1 MRFGAACGVPL
12 DIWEWYPVMNALN
25 YIVNRESALPVVL
38 TGRQMSMVAFGT
50 VISYGLV
57 SGSAFP
63 LLVAGSAAVPAYMAA
78 GLVALLLMVCLG
90 SMVAQRATPGAFGSY
105 AECHLGPATGFLV
118 RAAYLASLVLIIG
131 TEVSLLTP
139 VLAAWLPHANTA
151 AVLSVLLAGLV
162 LVNLGGARTF
172 AHCEV
177 ALSAFKI
184 LSLIALIALAVYH
197 AAQGFSVQS
206 QSSVGFASSLA
217 EVPFVNIWQAF
228 MLATLGF
235 VGIESLA
242 IVAAE
247 TKISADGLRCRLRVT
262 TLAVVG
268 LALAAAA
275 SASALVQSGA
285 ASLSQPPFGTLLGL
299 AGLPWPNTLFRVLV
313 LVTILSVLNSQIYCA
328 SRMLF
333 SMARAGQAPVGLGRT
348 TARGPVRAVM
358 ATGALSIVVLL
369 LNTWQAGAAY
379 VAATAIATTGLLF
392 VWLAIFLASAR
403 HRMGSKT
410 VHLKSR
416 TQRCIGAI
424 APTAGALVV
433 VAIAGSTLA
442 IDEFVSTLHIGV
454 PFMLLLWL
462 GYAIFKYLTDSKRSR
477 HRAPANAGRPTA
489 TLLVE

>member
-1 MRFGAACGVPL
+1 
-12 DIWEWYPVMNALN
+12 MNALN
-25 YIVNRESALPVVL
+25 YVVNRESALPVVL

-63 LLVAGSAAVPAYMAA
+63 LLVAGPAAVPAYIAA
-78 GLVALLLMVCLG
+78 GLMALLLMVCLG
-90 SMVAQRATPGAFGSY
+90 RMLVHAPTPGAFGSY
-105 AECHLGPATGFLV
+105 AECHLGATTGFLV
-118 RAAYLASLVLIIG
+118 RAAYLVSLVLIIG

-139 VLAAWLPHANTA
+139 ILAAWLPHGNTVVVLA
-151 AVLSVLLAGLV
+151 ALLAGLV
-162 LVNLGGARTF
+162 LVNVGGAKAF

-177 ALSAFKI
+177 ALSTFKV
-184 LSLIALIALAVYH
+184 LSLIALIALAGYQ
-197 AAQGFSVQS
+197 AAQGLSAQPRAFGGV
-206 QSSVGFASSLA
+206 ASTLA
-217 EVPFVNIWQAF
+217 DVPFVNIWQAF

-247 TKISADGLRCRLRVT
+247 TKTSADALRRRLRLT

-299 AGLPWPNTLFRVLV
+299 VGLPWPNTLFRVLV
-313 LVTILSVLNSQIYCA
+313 LVTVLSVLNSQMYCA

-333 SMARAGQAPVGLGRT
+333 SMARAGQAPASLGLAT
-348 TARGPVRAVM
+348 TRGPVRAVIV
-358 ATGALSIVVLL
+358 TGGLSLAVLL
-369 LNTWQAGAAY
+369 LNTWQVGGAY
-379 VAATAIATTGLLF
+379 VVSTAIATTGLLF
-392 VWLAIFLASAR
+392 VWLAIFLTGAR
-403 HRMGSKT
+403 QQMDKQT
-410 VHLKSR
+410 VPLKSR
-416 TQRCIGAI
+416 TQRGISAI
-424 APTAGALVV
+424 APAVGAMVV
-433 VAIAGSTLA
+433 VAIAASTLA
-442 IDEFVSTLHIGV
+442 IDEFASTLHIGV

-462 GYAIFKYLTDSKRSR
+462 GYAVFKSLPHSKRSR

-489 TLLVE
+489 TLVVE